1 MSDPIIYKGRCTP
14 EMYDDLMDFMNY
26 VFGFNGNDS
35 DFKKLLPKLYNPD
48 CDPCYNNYVVTENGK
63 LKAAIGAFDSV
74 LNVNGETLTCRG
86 IGNVAVH
93 PYSRS
98 KGYMKDCMKLA
109 LDGMIADGVDF
120 SILGGIR
127 QRYNHFGY
135 ETSGPAYRVDI
146 GSRDISYV
154 FDRKGIPFTD
164 LELRPAS
171 HEDTDLLDKM
181 YAIHQTRPLRTV
193 RSREKFLDI
202 CRSWRSNAYA
212 ILKNGEFR
220 GYFVAGLQ
228 ELTLVDENDFNDVI
242 RNYVRKHG
250 NVSMQF
256 AAWETDHMA
265 KAAAI
270 GSAPT
275 MDYSDMYSIFNY
287 KKVISAF
294 LKFKASCTDLADG
307 EISVKINGY
316 AKEEK
321 LLIYVE
327 NGVPYVE
334 DQQGECDIELDH
346 LEAAT
351 FFFGLYAPKWAMVP
365 AAARGWFP
373 LPLYVDSADHV

>member
-1 MSDPIIYKGRCTP
+1 MSDPIIYKGRGTP

-26 VFGFNGNDS
+26 VFGFNGNES
-35 DFKKLLPKLYNPD
+35 DFKKLLPKLYKPE

-98 KGYMKDCMKLA
+98 KGYMKDCMKMA

-120 SILGGIR
+120 SVLGGIR
-127 QRYNHFGY
+127 QRYNYFGY
-135 ETSGPAYRVDI
+135 ESSGPSYRVDI
-146 GSRDISYV
+146 GSRDVSYV
-154 FDRKGIPFTD
+154 FDRAGVPFVELD
-164 LELRPAS
+164 LHAVSEN
-171 HEDTDLLDKM
+171 DTELLDKM
-181 YAIHQTRPLRTV
+181 YALHATRPLRTV
-193 RSREKFLDI
+193 RSREQFLDV
-202 CRSWRSNAYA
+202 CRSWRSTAYA
-212 ILKNGEFR
+212 ILKDGEFR

-228 ELTLVDENDFNDVI
+228 ELTLVDENDFNDVV
-242 RNYVRKHG
+242 RNYIRHHG
-250 NVSMQF
+250 KVSMHF
-256 AAWETDHMA
+256 AAWETDHME

-275 MDYSDMYSIFNY
+275 MDYSDMYSILNY
-287 KKVISAF
+287 KKVVSAF
-294 LKFKASCTDLADG
+294 LKYKASYTDLADG
-307 EISVKINGY
+307 EIAVKINGF

-327 NGVPYVE
+327 NGVPFVE
-334 DQQGECDIELDH
+334 EHTGDCDIELNH
-346 LEAAT
+346 LEAAS
-351 FFFGLYAPKWAMVP
+351 FFFGLYSHAWTKVP
-365 AAARGWFP
+365 APARGWFP